1 MAGGYIRHRRCHCNT
16 SPTCV
21 KNDNQ
26 PLKESKMAK
35 GKAHDPIE
43 TNLAETK
50 NVRGIGDNSE
60 KTIEG
65 KKVMGF
71 INELEKL
78 DKKKDQVWQDIREI
92 YADAKAVGFNGK
104 IIRAIIKERKMEPE
118 KRKEQAE
125 LMAVYKA
132 AINMLDD

>member
-1 MAGGYIRHRRCHCNT
+1 
-16 SPTCV
+16 
-21 KNDNQ
+21 
-26 PLKESKMAK
+26 MAK

-78 DKKKDQVWQDIREI
+78 DKKKDQVLQDIREI